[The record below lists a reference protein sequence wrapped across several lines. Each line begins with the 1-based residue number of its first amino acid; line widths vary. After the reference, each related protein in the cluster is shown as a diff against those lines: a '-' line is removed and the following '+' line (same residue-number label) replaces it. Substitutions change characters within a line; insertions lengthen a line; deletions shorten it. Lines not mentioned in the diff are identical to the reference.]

1 MTIHYKHVLTKDI
14 NPYTF
19 VGDNGLDIV
28 WKKTDDGLAAT
39 LIAEDK
45 NMINNQLS
53 KLKLIQDSIKTWHTF
68 RDLSHYPHKTVLHE
82 DGKIEKG

>member
-1 MTIHYKHVLTKDI
+1 MTISHRHVLVRDI
-14 NPYTF
+14 NPNTF
-19 VGDNGLDIV
+19 VGDQGIDIV

-39 LIAEDK
+39 LIGE
-45 NMINNQLS
+45 NRSMINNQLS

-68 RDLSHYPHKTVLHE
+68 RDLPHYPHKTILHE

>member
-1 MTIHYKHVLTKDI
+1 MTIHYKHSLVKDI
-14 NPYTF
+14 NPLTF
-19 VGDNGLDIV
+19 VGDKGIDIV
-28 WKKTDDGLAAT
+28 WKNTDDGLAAT

-45 NMINNQLS
+45 SMINNQLS

-68 RDLSHYPHKTVLHE
+68 RDLPHYPHKTILHE